1 MQYLPPFLATL
12 VIGIFTCDLVIAQSS
27 LLESVK
33 NNPEEAGAMC
43 QKFKKYNSE
52 GIQTNS
58 EKVISE
64 ISQQKN
70 LSQKEAEILSL
81 YVIGMYCPNVR

>member
-12 VIGIFTCDLVIAQSS
+12 FIGIFTCDLAFAQSS

-33 NNPEEAGAMC
+33 SNPEEARTMC
-43 QKFKKYNSE
+43 QKFKKYNAE